1 MNYKNYINNN
11 WFKSK
16 SGKTFKAFN
25 PYTEEVIAEIQASN
39 QADVN
44 KAVEAAVK
52 AYKEWGHT
60 TPGERRD
67 FLRRLATRSLEN
79 AEPLAKTISKEMG
92 KPFKEALG
100 EIDDLAEYLE
110 YYSELARDQIGRIVA
125 PVDKESMSLVKYEPY
140 GVVGCIIP
148 WNYPLSLMGW
158 KLAPA
163 LAAGNTVV
171 MKPSEITSL
180 SILHWVDVVGDIMPP
195 GVMNVIT
202 GYGIEAGEAIVKHP
216 KVPVITFT
224 GSIKTGKRIAK
235 ISAKNLKKVSLEL
248 GGKDPVVI
256 CDDADI
262 EVAAKGTSW
271 GGFVNAGQVCTSVER
286 VYVFEKVAKKFTEA
300 LVEEAKKIKLGNPM
314 DELTDVGPMASLSQ
328 FNNTINKVALAKKEG
343 ARVLIGGQKPENFEK
358 GYFYLPTVFDKITSN
373 MDIVTEESFSP
384 VIPIQTIKS
393 MDEAI
398 SLSNSTKY
406 GLGCTIFT
414 KDLEQA
420 MKAADKMKS
429 GTVCINSPLME
440 NIAAPFGGMKQ
451 SGIGR
456 EHGTEA
462 LEEFR
467 QAKHIFIDY
476 NHEKKDWWFNNK
488 KHHE

>member
-11 WFKSK
+11 WLKSD

-39 QADVN
+39 ETDVDN
-44 KAVEAAVK
+44 AVEAAVE
-52 AYKEWGHT
+52 AYKEWGVM

-67 FLRRLATRSLEN
+67 FLRRLAAKSLEH
-79 AEPLAKTISKEMG
+79 AEPLAKIISKEMG

-125 PVDKESMSLVKYEPY
+125 PVDRDSMSLVKHEPY

-180 SILHWVDVVGDIMPP
+180 SILHWLDVVGDIMPP

-216 KVPVITFT
+216 KVPIITFT
-224 GSIKTGKRIAK
+224 GSVKTGKRIAK
-235 ISAKNLKKVSLEL
+235 ISAENLKKVSLEL
-248 GGKDPVVI
+248 GGKDPVIV

-271 GGFVNAGQVCTSVER
+271 GGFVNAGQVCTSIER
-286 VYVFEKVAKKFTEA
+286 VYVYEKIAKKFTEA
-300 LVEEAKKIKLGNPM
+300 LVEETRKIKLGNPM
-314 DELTDVGPMASLSQ
+314 DDSTDIGPMASLSQ
-328 FNNTINKVALAKKEG
+328 FKNTINKVALAKKQG
-343 ARVLIGGQKPENFEK
+343 ARVLVGGQKDSEFKK
-358 GYFYLPTVFDKITSN
+358 GYFFLPTVFDKITSN

-384 VIPIQTIKS
+384 VIPIQTVRS
-393 MDEAI
+393 MEEAI
-398 SLSNSTKY
+398 KLSNLTKY

-414 KDLEQA
+414 KELEKA
-420 MKAADKMKS
+420 MKAADKIKS

-467 QAKHIFIDY
+467 QVKHIFIDY
-476 NHEKKDWWFNNK
+476 NHENKDWWFNNEK
-488 KHHE
+488 TS

>member
-1 MNYKNYINNN
+1 MSYKNYINNN
-11 WFKSK
+11 WFESE

-25 PYTEEVIAEIQASN
+25 PFTEEVISEVQASN
-39 QADVN
+39 ETDIN
-44 KAVEAAVK
+44 KAVEAAIK
-52 AYKEWGHT
+52 AYKEWGHMA
-60 TPGERRD
+60 PGERRD
-67 FLRRLATRSLEN
+67 LLRRLATRSLEN
-79 AEPLAKTISKEMG
+79 AEPLARTISKEMG

-125 PVDKESMSLVKYEPY
+125 PVDNESMSLVKYEPY

-180 SILHWVDVVGDIMPP
+180 SILHWAEIVGDIMPP
-195 GVMNVIT
+195 GVINVVT
-202 GYGIEAGEAIVKHP
+202 GYGAEAGEALVKHP
-216 KVPVITFT
+216 EVPIITFT
-224 GSIKTGKRIAK
+224 GSVKTGKRIAE

-248 GGKDPVVI
+248 GGKDPVVV

-286 VYVFEKVAKKFTEA
+286 VYVYEKVAKKFTEA
-300 LVEEAKKIKLGNPM
+300 LVEEAKKIKLGDPM

-328 FNNTINKVALAKKEG
+328 LNNTINKVALAKKQG
-343 ARVLIGGQKPENFEK
+343 ARVLTGGQKDKRFKK
-358 GYFYLPTVFDKITSN
+358 GFFYLPTVFDRISSN
-373 MDIVTEESFSP
+373 MDIITEESFSP
-384 VIPIQTIKS
+384 VIPIQTVRS
-393 MDEAI
+393 MEEAI

-406 GLGCTIFT
+406 GLGCTVFT
-414 KDLEQA
+414 KNLEKA
-420 MKAADKMKS
+420 MKAADKIKS

-476 NHEKKDWWFNNK
+476 NHENKDWWFNNEK
-488 KHHE
+488 PS

>member
-1 MNYKNYINNN
+1 MSYKNYINNN
-11 WFKSK
+11 WFESE

-25 PYTEEVIAEIQASN
+25 PFTEEVISEVQASN
-39 QADVN
+39 ETDIN
-44 KAVEAAVK
+44 KAVEAAIK
-52 AYKEWGHT
+52 AYKEWGHM

-67 FLRRLATRSLEN
+67 LLRRLAARSLEN
-79 AEPLAKTISKEMG
+79 AEPLARTISKEMG

-125 PVDKESMSLVKYEPY
+125 PVDNESMSLVKYEPY

-180 SILHWVDVVGDIMPP
+180 SILHWAEIVGDIMPP
-195 GVMNVIT
+195 GVINVVT
-202 GYGIEAGEAIVKHP
+202 GYGAEAGEALVKHP
-216 KVPVITFT
+216 EVPIITFT
-224 GSIKTGKRIAK
+224 GSVKTGKRIAK

-248 GGKDPVVI
+248 GGKDPVVV

-286 VYVFEKVAKKFTEA
+286 VYVYEKVAKKFTEA
-300 LVEEAKKIKLGNPM
+300 LVEEAKKIKLGDPM

-328 FNNTINKVALAKKEG
+328 LNNTINKVALAKKQG
-343 ARVLIGGQKPENFEK
+343 ARVLTGGQKDKRFKK
-358 GYFYLPTVFDKITSN
+358 GFFYLPTVFDRISSN
-373 MDIVTEESFSP
+373 MDIITEESFSP
-384 VIPIQTIKS
+384 VIPIQTVRS
-393 MDEAI
+393 MEEAI

-406 GLGCTIFT
+406 GLGCTVFT
-414 KDLEQA
+414 KDLEKA
-420 MKAADKMKS
+420 MKAADKIKS

-476 NHEKKDWWFNNK
+476 NHENKDWWFNNEK
-488 KHHE
+488 PS

>member
-1 MNYKNYINNN
+1 MRYKNYINNR
-11 WFKSK
+11 WFEAET
-16 SGKTFKAFN
+16 GKTFKAYN
-25 PYTEEVIAEIQASN
+25 PYTEKVIGEIPASGN
-39 QADVN
+39 ADIN
-44 KAVEAAVK
+44 KAVDAAES
-52 AYKEWGHT
+52 AYNEWGPM
-60 TPGERRD
+60 TPGERRG
-67 FLRRLATRSLEN
+67 FLRELAKKSLEH
-79 AEPLAKTISKEMG
+79 AEPLAKTISSEMG
-92 KPFKEALG
+92 KPYKEALG
-100 EIDDLAEYLE
+100 EIDDLADYLE

-125 PVDKESMSLVKYEPY
+125 PVDKRSMSLVRYEPY

-180 SILHWVDVVGDIMPP
+180 SILNWIEVVGDVMPP
-195 GVMNVIT
+195 GVMNVVT
-202 GYGIEAGEAIVKHP
+202 GYGNEAGEAIVKHP
-216 KVPVITFT
+216 KVPIITFT
-224 GSIKTGKRIAK
+224 GSVKTGKRIAK
-235 ISAKNLKKVSLEL
+235 LASKNLKKVSLEL
-248 GGKDPVVI
+248 GGKDPVIV

-286 VYVFEKVAKKFTEA
+286 VYVYEKIASRFTEA
-300 LVEEAKKIKLGNPM
+300 LVEEANKIKLGNPM
-314 DELTDVGPMASLSQ
+314 EETTDVGPMASLSQ
-328 FNNTINKVALAKKEG
+328 LNNTMDKVALAKRQG
-343 ARVLIGGQKPENFEK
+343 ARILTGGRKSEQLEK
-358 GYFYLPTVFDKITSN
+358 GYFYLPTVFDKITSK

-384 VIPIQTIKS
+384 VIPVQKIES

-398 SLSNSTKY
+398 KLANSTKY

-414 KDLEQA
+414 KDLERA
-420 MKAADKMKS
+420 MESADKIKS

-440 NIAAPFGGMKQ
+440 NIAAPFGGMNQ

-476 NHEKKDWWFNNK
+476 NHKNKSWWFNKTKNN
-488 KHHE
+488 E